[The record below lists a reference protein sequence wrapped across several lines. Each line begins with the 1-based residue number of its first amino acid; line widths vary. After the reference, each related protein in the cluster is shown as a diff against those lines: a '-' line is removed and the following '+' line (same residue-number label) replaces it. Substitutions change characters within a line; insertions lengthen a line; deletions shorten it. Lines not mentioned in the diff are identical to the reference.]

1 MNAHFLKN
9 HDDHPDFG
17 ADIKLHGSGGPFAIS
32 NPYSSS
38 KSCFKPCND
47 YDDVTSY
54 TLPVIQH
61 VATMS
66 CRGT

>member
-1 MNAHFLKN
+1 MDVMYFVCYSPMRTAVAPMNAHFLKN

-17 ADIKLHGSGGPFAIS
+17 ADIKLRGSGGPFAIP

-47 YDDVTSY
+47 DYS
-54 TLPVIQH
+54 
-61 VATMS
+61 M
-66 CRGT
+66 